1 MIVTVLDSRC
11 FVTRMS
17 GQNLDINL
25 QSDKVSDNKLLYTI
39 STFILILIP
48 FVKTFNL
55 INPSYLKIH
64 SIQYQ

>member
-48 FVKTFNL
+48 FVKTFKL

-64 SIQYQ
+64 YIQYQ